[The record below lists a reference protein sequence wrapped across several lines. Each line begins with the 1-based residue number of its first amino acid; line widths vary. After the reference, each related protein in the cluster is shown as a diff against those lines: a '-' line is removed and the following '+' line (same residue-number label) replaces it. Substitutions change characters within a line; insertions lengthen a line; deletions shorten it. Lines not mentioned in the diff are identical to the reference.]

1 MKTQAVHLIKSIFIC
16 VLLNLFNLT
25 SGFSQASP
33 KQNLNEIIA
42 KLNSQNDSLS
52 AEKLYVQ
59 TDKPTYLAG
68 DTLRFKAYLLN
79 ASFLS
84 HSTKSGVLYLELS
97 NDSNRLAQ
105 RIMVPV
111 IMGIAYGNI
120 TLDQDLAQGGYTL
133 TGYTGWM
140 RNFGESYL
148 FKKHFYIGNNA
159 GSQWLINYNTHL
171 IKDAGKDK
179 IEMGLK
185 INQFDKAP
193 IGLREM
199 QVSIMGGKR
208 TWFKDKVETSLEGI
222 LKLTFDL
229 PEKADA
235 KNITLDIQDLR
246 KSQGSR
252 KLLIPLILNRPEKID
267 LQFMPEG
274 GKLVAGQRTNVAFK
288 ALNEDGYGVA
298 ISGKIYDSKQQ
309 EITSFVAAHAGIGTF
324 SIEPANTE
332 TYTAKIQLA
341 DGKYQ
346 TYSLPSV
353 ESTGITLNVVNHFKN
368 DTCEVTLTPTA
379 DILAAN
385 NTYYLIGMAG
395 NAVYWGGLVK
405 FNKVPLKFILDKQI
419 FPSGIVRIILMN
431 ENKMGIN
438 ERMFYND
445 HGDNLNIKL
454 DSDKNQYQQRDSIS
468 LNVKVSD
475 NTGKPLQGT
484 FSLAVTDNGQVKI
497 DSIADRSIVSYMLL
511 TSDLKGNVESP
522 GYYNDAVTHPEK
534 WQHLNNLLLAQGWA
548 GYDWTQAF
556 KPTKPFVYPN
566 EEEFLIKGK
575 VTNAF
580 NKPVAKSAI
589 TLFSK
594 KPLLVLDTLTD
605 DKGNF
610 IFKGIT
616 PIDTP
621 SFFISAKNKRGKSF
635 NVGIEVEE
643 FKPPVFSPV
652 TNRIIPWF
660 VNIDTGTY
668 LTVNNQVA
676 LKKEQLRVTGG
687 NVLKEV
693 IINAKKVIK
702 DSKNLNGPGGAD
714 IIIDEE
720 QLKKAGKTTL
730 LELLEKN
737 VKGFGM
743 QFDKWGKMHY
753 KVHGM
758 FVHLAVDGVN
768 TEFFISPE
776 VGRYQYLKDIFE
788 YYDAEEIKGIEVM
801 VSGKYQMSY
810 TSTYLNPIVD
820 VPWDHAFVEVTTR
833 GGKGPFMKKSI
844 GTYLFKPMP
853 FILPKEFYSPK
864 YIAGSVVDMSDIRS
878 TIYWAPNIITDKDGK
893 ATVKFYAADNPGA
906 YTVII
911 EGTDLQGHLGTKR
924 KQIIIKKCQDC
935 PTATIAP

>member
-1 MKTQAVHLIKSIFIC
+1 MKTQAVHLITSIFIC
-16 VLLNLFNLT
+16 VLLNLFNFT
-25 SGFSQASP
+25 PGFSQATQ
-33 KQNLNEIIA
+33 KQNLKEVIT

-52 AEKLYVQ
+52 AEKLYLQ

-68 DTLRFKAYLLN
+68 DTLWFKAYLLN
-79 ASFLS
+79 ASFLNY
-84 HSTKSGVLYLELS
+84 STKSGVLYLELS
-97 NDSNRLAQ
+97 NDSSRLIQ

-111 IMGIAYGNI
+111 MTGIAYGSI
-120 TLDQDLAQGGYTL
+120 PLEKEMMQGGYTL
-133 TGYTGWM
+133 TGYTNWM

-159 GSQWLINYNTHL
+159 GSEWLINYNTHL
-171 IKDAGKDK
+171 IKDVDKDK
-179 IEMGLK
+179 IEIGLK

-199 QVSIMGGKR
+199 QVSVMDGKR
-208 TWFKDKVETSLEGI
+208 TWFKDKVETSLEGV

-235 KNITLDIQDLR
+235 KNITLGIQDLR

-252 KLLIPLILNRPEKID
+252 KLMIPITLNRPEKID

-288 ALNEDGYGVA
+288 ALNEDGYGA
-298 ISGKIYDSKQQ
+298 IVSGKIYNSKQQ
-309 EITSFVAAHAGIGTF
+309 EITSFTTTHAGIGAF
-324 SIEPANTE
+324 SLEPENLE

-353 ESTGITLNVVNHFKN
+353 ESTGITLNVVNRFKN

-385 NTYYLIGMAG
+385 NTYYLIGMAR
-395 NAVYWGGLVK
+395 NTVCWGGLVK
-405 FNKVPLKFILDKQI
+405 FNKAQLKFILDKQI
-419 FPSGIVRIILMN
+419 FPNGIVRLILMN
-431 ENKMGIN
+431 ESKIGLN

-445 HGDNLNIKL
+445 RGDNLNIKL
-454 DSDKNQYQQRDSIS
+454 DSDKSQYQQRDSIS

-475 NTGKPLQGT
+475 SAGKPLQGT

-522 GYYNDAVTHPEK
+522 GYYNDALTHPEK

-548 GYDWTQAF
+548 GYDWTQTF
-556 KPTKPFVYPN
+556 KPTKPFAYPN

-589 TLFSK
+589 ILFSK

-621 SFFISAKNKRGKSF
+621 SFFISAKNKKGKSF

-643 FKPPVFSPV
+643 FKPPVFSSV
-652 TNRIIPWF
+652 TDRIIPWF

-668 LTVNNQVA
+668 QTVNNQVA
-676 LKKEQLRVTGG
+676 LKKEQLRVTGS
-687 NVLKEV
+687 NMLKEV

-714 IIIDEE
+714 VIIDEE
-720 QLKKAGKTTL
+720 QLKKAGRTTL
-730 LELLEKN
+730 GELLEKN
-737 VKGFGM
+737 VKGFGVRI
-743 QFDKWGKMHY
+743 DKMGKMHY
-753 KVHGM
+753 RVYTM
-758 FVHLAVDGVN
+758 LLHLAIDGVN
-768 TEFFISPE
+768 TEFFMSPE
-776 VGRYQYLKDIFE
+776 TPRYQYLKDIFE

-801 VSGKYQMSY
+801 VTGKYQMSY

-864 YIAGSVVDMSDIRS
+864 YTTVSIPDMSDIRS
-878 TIYWAPNIITDKDGK
+878 TIYWAPNIITDKNGK
-893 ATVKFYAADNPGA
+893 ATIKFYAADNPGT
-906 YTVII
+906 YTVVI
-911 EGTDLQGHLGTKR
+911 EGTDLQGHLGINR
-924 KQIIIKKCQDC
+924 KQIIIKKRQDS
-935 PTATIAP
+935 PPSTIAP

>member
-1 MKTQAVHLIKSIFIC
+1 MKTQAAHLVTSILIC
-16 VLLNLFNLT
+16 VLLNLLSIT
-25 SGFSQASP
+25 SGFSQATP
-33 KQNLNEIIA
+33 KQNLNEIIVQ
-42 KLNSQNDSLS
+42 LNSQNDTLS
-52 AEKLYVQ
+52 AEKLYLQ

-79 ASFLS
+79 ASFLNY
-84 HSTKSGVLYLELS
+84 STKSGVLYLELS
-97 NDSNRLAQ
+97 NDSNRLIQ
-105 RIMVPV
+105 RIMVTV
-111 IMGIAYGNI
+111 MTGIAYGSVP
-120 TLDQDLAQGGYTL
+120 LEKEMMQGGYTL
-133 TGYTGWM
+133 TGYTNWM
-140 RNFGESYL
+140 RNFGEGYL

-159 GSQWLINYNTHL
+159 GSEWLISYNTHL

-179 IEMGLK
+179 IDMGLK

-199 QVSIMGGKR
+199 QVSIMDGKR
-208 TWFKDKVETSLEGI
+208 TWFKDKVETSLEGV

-235 KNITLDIQDLR
+235 KNITLAIQDLR

-252 KLLIPLILNRPEKID
+252 KLMIPIILNRSEKID

-274 GKLVAGQRTNVAFK
+274 GKLVAGQRANVVFK
-288 ALNEDGYGVA
+288 ALNEDGYGAAV
-298 ISGKIYDSKQQ
+298 SGKIYNSKQQ
-309 EITSFVAAHAGIGTF
+309 EITTFTTSHVGIGAF
-324 SIEPANTE
+324 SFEPENLE

-353 ESTGITLNVVNHFKN
+353 ESTGITLNVINRFKN

-379 DILAAN
+379 DILASN
-385 NTYYLIGMAG
+385 NTYYLIGMAR
-395 NAVYWGGLVK
+395 NTVCWGGLVK
-405 FNKVPLKFILDKQI
+405 FNKAPLKFILDKQI
-419 FPSGIVRIILMN
+419 FPSGIVRLILMN
-431 ENKMGIN
+431 ENKMGLN
-438 ERMFYND
+438 ERLFYND
-445 HGDNLNIKL
+445 LGDNLNIKL
-454 DSDKNQYQQRDSIS
+454 ESDKSQYQQRDSIS

-475 NTGKPLQGT
+475 STGKPLQGT

-556 KPTKPFVYPN
+556 KPAKPFVYRN

-575 VTNAF
+575 VLNAF

-605 DKGNF
+605 NKGNF
-610 IFKGIT
+610 IFRGIT

-621 SFFISAKNKRGKSF
+621 SFFISAKNKKGKSF

-643 FKPPVFSPV
+643 FKPPVFSP
-652 TNRIIPWF
+652 TSDRIIPWF

-668 LTVNNQVA
+668 QTVNNQVA

-687 NVLKEV
+687 NMLKEV

-714 IIIDEE
+714 VIIDEE
-720 QLKKAGKTTL
+720 QLKKAGRTTL
-730 LELLEKN
+730 GELLEKN
-737 VKGFGM
+737 VKGFGVKI
-743 QFDKWGKMHY
+743 DKMGKMHY
-753 KVHGM
+753 RVYTM
-758 FVHLAVDGVN
+758 LLHLVIDGVN

-776 VGRYQYLKDIFE
+776 TPRYQYLKDIFE

-801 VSGKYQMSY
+801 VTGKYQMSY

-820 VPWDHAFVEVTTR
+820 VPWDHAFIEVTTR
-833 GGKGPFMKKSI
+833 GGKGPFMRKSI

-853 FILPKEFYSPK
+853 FILPNEFYSPK
-864 YIAGSVVDMSDIRS
+864 YTAGSVADMSDIRS

-893 ATVKFYAADNPGA
+893 ATIKFYAADNPGT
-906 YTVII
+906 YTVVI
-911 EGTDLQGHLGTKR
+911 EGTDLQGHLGTNR
-924 KQIIIKKCQDC
+924 KQIIVKKRNDS
-935 PTATIAP
+935 PPSTIAP